1 MNYRHAY
8 HAGNFA
14 DVLKHVVLIAL
25 LDYLGRKPSPFF
37 YLDTHAGRGW
47 YPVDAPETQRGGEY
61 RTGVQRLLG
70 TDAVP
75 LGPVQRYLDLVKSLG
90 VEAEKLVAIPG
101 SPLLALAAMRDFD
114 EASLCELES
123 REALSLRRAIRD
135 SRAHIHERDGYGSL
149 AALLPP
155 KQKRG
160 LVLVDP
166 PYEAPDEFERLKT
179 ALLVGLQRWPTGI
192 FAVWY
197 PITQEDGCSRF
208 LERMAGTGI
217 RKQLL
222 VELCIQRDDSPGGL
236 NGAGMLLINPPWQ
249 IDEYLA
255 PALPWLLRQLN
266 VDGRGRSRVSWH
278 VPE

>member
-47 YPVDAPETQRGGEY
+47 YPVDSAETQRGGEY
-61 RTGVQRLLG
+61 RAGVLRLLG

-75 LGPVQRYLDLVKSLG
+75 LGPVSRYLELVRSLG
-90 VEAEKLVAIPG
+90 VEGDKLVAIPG
-101 SPLLALAAMRDFD
+101 SPLLALAAMRDCD

-123 REALSLRRAIRD
+123 REVLALRRSIRD
-135 SRAHIHERDGYGSL
+135 SRSHIHERDGYG
-149 AALLPP
+149 
-155 KQKRG
+155 
-160 LVLVDP
+160 VLIDP
-166 PYEAPDEFERLKT
+166 PYEAADEFEKLKA

-217 RKQLL
+217 RKQLV

-266 VDGRGRSRVSWH
+266 ADGRGRSRVSWH